1 MPDSTTPDGSA
12 DVGPDAPSDGPS
24 TMTLTSTAFAA
35 GMTIPAA
42 HTCEGTNVS
51 PPLSWT
57 AGPAGTLSYAIV
69 FTDKSNGLVHSGIYD
84 IPPTIVSLPMNVEK
98 VANPSNPAG
107 AKQVQ
112 AYNNVNGYAGPCP
125 GPMEHTYEFMLYAV
139 DVAAL
144 PGIMT
149 TQKGAALV
157 TALQAHDL
165 ATTTLSGKAKTP

>member
-1 MPDSTTPDGSA
+1 M
-12 DVGPDAPSDGPS
+12 V
-24 TMTLTSTAFAA
+24 LTSTAFAA

-42 HTCEGTNVS
+42 HTCESGSTGNVS
-51 PPLSWT
+51 PPLAWT
-57 AGPAGTLSYAIV
+57 AGPTGTLSYAIV
-69 FTDKSNGLVHSGIYD
+69 FTDKNNGLVHSGIYD
-84 IPPTIVSLPMNVEK
+84 IPPTITSLPMAVEK
-98 VANPSNPAG
+98 VAMPSNPAG
-107 AKQVQ
+107 SKQVL
-112 AYNNVNGYAGPCP
+112 AYNNMPGYAGPCP
-125 GPMEHTYEFMLYAV
+125 GPTEHTYEFMLYAV